1 MSNRREF
8 LRACAGVSATA
19 MAASMSRLGIVDAFA
34 QEARPWRG
42 DPLQAGH
49 NHGDEHR
56 GGFQIATD
64 YRALVCIFLDGGN
77 DSWNTI
83 VNMTEYGTYA
93 ALRGG
98 LAIAQGSLLGGMV
111 PPSDGRTYGL
121 HPNLSAIRPFW
132 NTGKLAVV
140 ANVGSLLEPLDR
152 ATYLAQPSKRPP
164 SLFSHSDQIAQWNTS
179 CASPALLTGWGG
191 RVGDRTIHMN
201 GDIPFPM
208 MVSIA
213 GSTLFGTGAVVRPLE
228 VTSGGTVGLAGFNT
242 SATSQTRYNAM
253 KALLGVDNDITFA
266 KTTGNTTGRAIETNE
281 LLSQALTTMPALAT
295 QFPNTGLGNQLRMV
309 ARIINAR
316 SLLNIH
322 REIFFVRIGGF
333 DTHSGQATNQ
343 AGLFTQLAQA
353 MAAFYN
359 ATVEMGV
366 SESVVQFTSSDFSR
380 TIRFNGGG
388 TDHAWGGCH
397 FVLGGSVRG
406 GEMYGTWPNLAPGG
420 PNDSGNQGRFIPTT
434 AVDQY
439 TATLA
444 LWYGLLPADL
454 SAVFPNIGHFSGN
467 NLGFMA

>member
-34 QEARPWRG
+34 QSHADW
-42 DPLQAGH
+42 
-49 NHGDEHR
+49 HR
-56 GGFQIATD
+56 GGFDVATD
-64 YRALVCIFLDGGN
+64 YRALVCIFLEGGN

-83 VNMTEYGTYA
+83 VNISDYTSYA
-93 ALRGG
+93 NIRQG
-98 LAIAQGSLLGGMV
+98 LAIPQNQLLGGMV
-111 PPSDGRTYGL
+111 PPSDGRTFGL
-121 HPNLSAIRPFW
+121 NPALAAIRPFW
-132 NTGKLAVV
+132 DTGRLAIVS
-140 ANVGSLLEPLDR
+140 NVGSLLEPLDR
-152 ATYLAQPSKRPP
+152 PTYLARPDLRPP
-164 SLFSHSDQIAQWNTS
+164 ALFSHSDQVSQWHTS

-191 RVGDRTIHMN
+191 RVGDRTLHMN

-213 GSTLFGTGAVVRPLE
+213 GSTQFGVGAVVRPLE
-228 VTSGGTVGLAGFNT
+228 VTSGGTVGLSGFNT

-253 KALLGVDNDITFA
+253 KQLLGVDNDITFA
-266 KTTGNTTGRAIETNE
+266 KTTGSTTGRAIETNE
-281 LLSQALTTMPALAT
+281 LLSTALTTTPPLAT
-295 QFPNTGLGNQLRMV
+295 VFPNTGLGNQLRMV

-316 SLLNIH
+316 ALLNIH

-343 AGLFTQLAQA
+343 PNLLTQVAQA

-366 SESVVQFTSSDFSR
+366 AESVTQFTASDFSR
-380 TIRFNGGG
+380 TLRYNGGG
-388 TDHAWGGCH
+388 TDHAWGSCQ
-397 FVLGGSVRG
+397 FVLGGAVRG
-406 GEMYGTWPNLAPGG
+406 REMYGDWPVFALGG
-420 PNDSGNQGRFIPTT
+420 PDDSGNQGRFIPTT

-444 LWYGLLPADL
+444 QWYGLAPGDVN
-454 SAVFPNIGHFSGN
+454 AVFPNIGNFNSN
-467 NLGFMA
+467 NLGFLS